1 MPVRASWT
9 FGCMHGSPREQ
20 WQPGDGSSLLECR
33 GIEKHYGGVY
43 ALKGV
48 DFDLRPGEVHALCGE
63 NGAGKSTLA
72 KILAGVARPD
82 AGKVFLQGQEVA
94 IGNPARARD
103 LGIGIVFQELDLF
116 EQQSIAENMTMVGPQ
131 SGRWWVRRRRQE
143 AFCLPYLRQVGLD
156 ISPRTRLGELSI
168 AAAQLVAIARALS
181 MQARVLLLDEPTSS
195 LTEAAAERLLD
206 LLLELKKSGTA
217 IVYVSHKMQEIFRV
231 ADRVTVLRDGA
242 HVSTKAA
249 GETSIDETI
258 RLMVGREIDLSTT
271 VQGQP
276 GPEVALE
283 VSGLSTENL
292 RDISFNVH
300 RGEILGVAGLV
311 GAGRSELG
319 EALFGLKK
327 WTAGRAETAGA
338 AFHPRSPHDAM
349 RAHLAYMPE
358 DRRSQGLFLQTS
370 VRHNASGAILPRLS
384 RAGWINLRREKVVV
398 AEELQRTHTKA
409 ARDTLP
415 VNALSGG
422 NQQKVLLAKWLLTS
436 PQVLY
441 LDDPTRGVDVGAKAD
456 IYRMIEALAQD
467 GHAILF
473 VSSELSELLRHTHRL
488 MIMCEGRCAGI
499 VPTKSA
505 TQEQVMAL
513 AAGHQPDTP

>member
-1 MPVRASWT
+1 
-9 FGCMHGSPREQ
+9 MHGSPREQ
-20 WQPGDGSSLLECR
+20 WQPDDGSPLLECR

-43 ALKGV
+43 ALKDVG
-48 DFDLRPGEVHALCGE
+48 FDLRPGEIHALCGE

-72 KILAGVARPD
+72 KILAGVTQPD
-82 AGKVFLQGQEVA
+82 AGDVFLRGQKVA
-94 IGNPARARD
+94 INNPARAREF
-103 LGIGIVFQELDLF
+103 GIGTVFQELDLF
-116 EQQSIAENMTMVGPQ
+116 EQQSVAENMTMVGPQ
-131 SGRWWVRRRRQE
+131 SGHFWVRRPKQE
-143 AFCLPYLRQVGLD
+143 SFCLPYLRQVGLD

-195 LTEAAAERLLD
+195 LTEAAAERLLE

-217 IVYVSHKMQEIFRV
+217 IVYVSHKMREIFRV

-242 HVSTKAA
+242 HVSTRAA
-249 GETSIDETI
+249 NETSIDETI
-258 RLMVGREIDLSTT
+258 HLMVGREIDLSTT
-271 VQGQP
+271 VQSRP
-276 GPEVALE
+276 GSEVALE
-283 VSGLSTENL
+283 VSALCTENL
-292 RDISFNVH
+292 HDISFTVH

-319 EALFGLKK
+319 EALFGRKK
-327 WTAGRAETAGA
+327 WTAGHAEAAGT

-349 RAHLAYMPE
+349 RARFAYMPE

-384 RAGWINLRREKVVV
+384 RAGWINPRREKAVVT
-398 AEELQRTHTKA
+398 EELQRTRTKA
-409 ARDTLP
+409 AHDTLP

-422 NQQKVLLAKWLLTS
+422 NQQKVLLAKWLLTG
-436 PQVLY
+436 PTVLY

-456 IYRMIEALAQD
+456 IYRMIEALAEE

-473 VSSELSELLRHTHRL
+473 VSSELSELLRYTHRL
-488 MIMCEGRCAGI
+488 MILCEGRCAGI
-499 VPTKSA
+499 VPTGST
-505 TQEQVMAL
+505 TQEQIMTL
-513 AAGHQPDTP
+513 AAGHHPTP

>member
-1 MPVRASWT
+1 MP
-9 FGCMHGSPREQ
+9 GPPPEQ
-20 WQPGDGSSLLECR
+20 RPPEADPPLLECR

-43 ALKGV
+43 ALKDVG
-48 DFDLRPGEVHALCGE
+48 FDLRPGEVHALCGE

-72 KILAGVARPD
+72 KILAGVTRPD
-82 AGKVFLQGQEVA
+82 GGDIFLQGQRVS
-94 IGNPARARD
+94 INDPARARA
-103 LGIGIVFQELDLF
+103 LGVGIVFQELDLF
-116 EQQSIAENMTMVGPQ
+116 EQQSIAENMTAVGPQ
-131 SGRWWVRRRRQE
+131 SGRFWTRRAKQE
-143 AFCLPYLRQVGLD
+143 AFCRPYLQKVGLD
-156 ISPRTRLGELSI
+156 LSPRTRLGELSI

-206 LLLELKKSGTA
+206 LLLELKRSGTA
-217 IVYVSHKMQEIFRV
+217 VVYVSHKMREIFRV

-242 HVSTKAA
+242 HVSTKAV
-249 GETSIDETI
+249 GDTSVDETI

-271 VQGQP
+271 VQTRP
-276 GPEVALE
+276 GADVALE

-292 RDISFNVH
+292 RDISFTVH

-319 EALFGLKK
+319 EALFGLRK
-327 WTAGRAETAGA
+327 WTAGQATVAGA
-338 AFHPRSPHDAM
+338 DFHPRSPHDAQ
-349 RAHLAYMPE
+349 RARFAYMPE

-370 VRHNASGAILPRLS
+370 VRHNTSGAILPRLS
-384 RAGWINLRREKVVV
+384 RAGWINLRREKAVVT
-398 AEELQRTHTKA
+398 EELQRTRTKA

-422 NQQKVLLAKWLLTS
+422 NQQKVLLAKWLLTGPS
-436 PQVLY
+436 ILY

-456 IYRMIEALAQD
+456 IYRMIEALAEE

-473 VSSELSELLRHTHRL
+473 VSSELSELLRYTHRIL
-488 MIMCEGRCAGI
+488 ILCEGRGAGA
-499 VPTKSA
+499 VPTPTA
-505 TQEQVMAL
+505 TQEQIMTL
-513 AAGHQPDTP
+513 AAGHHPVS

>member
-1 MPVRASWT
+1 
-9 FGCMHGSPREQ
+9 MHGSHREQ
-20 WQPGDGSSLLECR
+20 WQSDEGSPLLECR
-33 GIEKHYGGVY
+33 GIEKHYGGIY

-48 DFDLRPGEVHALCGE
+48 RFDLRPGEVHALCGE

-72 KILAGVARPD
+72 KILAGVTQSD
-82 AGKVFLQGQEVA
+82 AGEIFLRGQKVS

-116 EQQSIAENMTMVGPQ
+116 EQQSVAENMTLVGPQ
-131 SGRWWVRRRRQE
+131 SGSWWVQRSRQE
-143 AFCLPYLRQVGLD
+143 AFCWPYLRQVGLD

-195 LTEAAAERLLD
+195 LTEAASERLLA
-206 LLLELKKSGTA
+206 LLLELRKSGTA
-217 IVYVSHKMQEIFRV
+217 IVYVSHKMREIFCV

-242 HVSTKAA
+242 HVSTKAVN
-249 GETSIDETI
+249 ETSIDETI

-271 VQGQP
+271 VQSRP
-276 GPEVALE
+276 SSEVALT
-283 VSGLSTENL
+283 VSNLSTSNL
-292 RDISFNVH
+292 RDISFAVH

-319 EALFGLKK
+319 EALFGLKP
-327 WTAGRAETAGA
+327 WTEGRAETAGA
-338 AFHPRSPHDAM
+338 AFHPHSPRDAL
-349 RAHLAYMPE
+349 RARVAYMPE

-384 RAGWINLRREKVVV
+384 RAGWINLRREKAMVT
-398 AEELQRTHTKA
+398 EELQRTRTKA
-409 ARDTLP
+409 ARDTMP

-436 PQVLY
+436 PKVLY

-456 IYRMIEALAQD
+456 IYRMIEALAQE
-467 GHAILF
+467 GQAILF
-473 VSSELSELLRHTHRL
+473 VSSELTELLRYTHRL

-499 VPTKSA
+499 VPTASA
-505 TQEQVMAL
+505 TQEQIMTL
-513 AAGHQPDTP
+513 AAGHHSTPE